1 MEKLVGKRYAEALF
15 GAAVDLN
22 KLEEFRSEIQFV
34 ADTFESSE
42 ELKTIFEHPK
52 LSTSEKKDILNELFK
67 ERISTEVLNLCYIM
81 VDKGRGKH
89 IKDVSDVYNQLAN
102 KKQGIVDAEAIT
114 AVAMTTEELENLKAT
129 LSKKLGKQVDL
140 SNTIDKTI
148 VGGVVVEVE
157 GKIIDGSVKGK
168 LNDIHRS
175 LNNMKLTRE

>member
-15 GAAVDLN
+15 GAAVDLG
-22 KLEEFRSEIQFV
+22 KLEEFRSEMQFV
-34 ADTFESSE
+34 ADTFDSSE

-52 LSTSEKKDILNELFK
+52 LSKAEKKDILNELFK
-67 ERISTEVLNLCYIM
+67 ERVSTEVLNLCYIM
-81 VDKGRGKH
+81 VDKGRGGH
-89 IKDVSDVYNQLAN
+89 IRDVSDVYNQLAN

-114 AVAMTTEELENLKAT
+114 AVEMTAEELENLKAT
-129 LSKKLGKQVDL
+129 LSKKLGKQVEL
-140 SNTIDKTI
+140 TNTVDKTI
-148 VGGVVVEVE
+148 VGGVVVQVE